1 MEELLFRYNPWWEGE
16 YVLEGIIEREE
27 MLLLMQKHFTGRGV
41 VFLTGLRRVGKTTLL
56 RLLIRSLISG
66 GQVDAKHVLYISLD
80 DYLLARH
87 SILDIVEEYR
97 KIQKIRFRD
106 RILLF
111 LDEITYKKDFEVQ
124 LKNLYDLQNVKI
136 YASSSSSSLMKKGKP
151 YLTGRSTIIEVLPL
165 DFDEFMRFKNITLSK
180 ADSHLLERY
189 FEEFMWTG
197 GIPEFVL
204 RGDVEY
210 LKERYFEEFM
220 WTGGI
225 PEFVLRGDVEYLKEL
240 VDDIIYKDIA
250 VVYGIKNPDILKEY
264 FLLLMERAGKPASI
278 NKIAR
283 ILKVSPDTA
292 KRYFEMFVSTC
303 LIYPVARQGKT
314 NERLLSPKKVY
325 AADLGIR
332 TLFTGFRDKGS
343 LFENYVYLKIKHR
356 DPRYVYEGA
365 TELDFITNDGHLI
378 EVKYNSVMT
387 RKQQMLFDRMKAEKK
402 TVIRNIFD
410 LQQSLAEI
418 RNSAR

>member
-210 LKERYFEEFM
+210 LKE
-220 WTGGI
+220 
-225 PEFVLRGDVEYLKEL
+225 L

-356 DPRYVYEGA
+356 EPRYVYEGA

>member
-16 YVLEGIIEREE
+16 FILEGIREREE
-27 MLLLMQKHFTGRGV
+27 MLLLMQKHFPNRRV

-56 RLLIRSLISG
+56 RLLVRSLISG

-87 SILDIVEEYR
+87 SILEIVEEYR

-151 YLTGRSTIIEVLPL
+151 YLTGRSTLIEVLPL

-180 ADSHLLERY
+180 ADSHLL
-189 FEEFMWTG
+189 
-197 GIPEFVL
+197 
-204 RGDVEY
+204 
-210 LKERYFEEFM
+210 ERYFEEFM

-402 TVIRNIFD
+402 TVIRNISD
-410 LQQSLAEI
+410 LQQCLAVV
-418 RNSAR
+418 